1 MLTQNNNECNNCRGN
16 SPTYN
21 PTYGFTDTGAIQK
34 HIKVDTPCVNKVK
47 TQQGLQVI
55 LPYGSPIQ
63 DNHREEIKLISL
75 LNTRAKASHI
85 YPNLQSGI
93 LISIVKLS
101 DDGFIETLIV
111 INTKVENQGHL
122 VL

>member
-1 MLTQNNNECNNCRGN
+1 MKIPRG
-16 SPTYN
+16 P
-21 PTYGFTDTGAIQK
+21 
-34 HIKVDTPCVNKVK
+34 
-47 TQQGLQVI
+47 QVI
-55 LPYGSPIQ
+55 LPDGSPIQ
-63 DNHREEIKLISL
+63 DNHREEIKLRSL

-85 YPNLQSGI
+85 YPHLQSGI